1 MGRVLAKT
9 GTRRHV
15 NAMAGYVNALSG
27 ERLAFSIV
35 VNNHT
40 ASPRE
45 ATAAIDEVCLLLVG
59 GR

>member
-15 NAMAGYVNALSG
+15 SAMAGYVNTLSG

-40 ASPRE
+40 ASHRE
-45 ATAAIDEVCLLLVG
+45 ATAVIDEVCLLLVG